1 MDCQD
6 LEKGYLRRVLIGG
19 WLTKETRSISEC
31 LHGIKSISD
40 ELAIINSLTNDID
53 LVIPS
58 LNGLGSEFREV
69 VA

>member
-1 MDCQD
+1 M
-6 LEKGYLRRVLIGG
+6 LIN
-19 WLTKETRSISEC
+19 K
-31 LHGIKSISD
+31 HDDGIVIFESISD

-58 LNGLGSEFREV
+58 LNGLRSEFCEV